1 MDHAIS
7 RTESAGPTAAIDMAN
22 RAIVID
28 MIWESSS
35 RGAAV
40 PGLFHDEVTGNT
52 PCSEVVQNGHA
63 GTAG

>member
-1 MDHAIS
+1 
-7 RTESAGPTAAIDMAN
+7 MAN